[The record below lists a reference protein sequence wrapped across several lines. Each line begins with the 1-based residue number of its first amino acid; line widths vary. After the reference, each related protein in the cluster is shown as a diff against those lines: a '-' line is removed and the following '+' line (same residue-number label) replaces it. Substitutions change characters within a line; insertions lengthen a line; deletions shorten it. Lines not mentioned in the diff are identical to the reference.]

1 MSKKKNTQKSAP
13 AAAPVATAP
22 VAAPV
27 ETVPVVA
34 PVETVPVAAPVET
47 VPVVAPV
54 QTLPVLAPVQ
64 KGKAAPFMQQVRE
77 LLSGDGHPVAFL
89 CEKLGLSD
97 KDARGV
103 IDAIRA
109 KEGKGT
115 VLNVYSAKAGRKVFR
130 YVGLDGKG
138 IVAPVSGA
146 KA

>member
-1 MSKKKNTQKSAP
+1 MSKKKNQKSA
-13 AAAPVATAP
+13 AAAPVETVP

-47 VPVVAPV
+47 VPVVAPA
-54 QTLPVLAPVQ
+54 TLPVLAPVQ

>member
-1 MSKKKNTQKSAP
+1 MSKNSKKNRAQAQAQVPAIETPALEVETQAFAETVAAIPAP
-13 AAAPVATAP
+13 A
-22 VAAPV
+22 
-27 ETVPVVA
+27 
-34 PVETVPVAAPVET
+34 
-47 VPVVAPV
+47 
-54 QTLPVLAPVQ
+54 TLPVLAPVQ